1 MLPVCGVALECL
13 AGDGVGQRIV
23 RQIRR
28 HSADIVLILNADNA
42 VFACAM
48 YETSYFWC
56 MSCAGLNS
64 VTALKLNAR
73 TLEGRLA
80 MKFHEELCAEVGEVR
95 TEMQRILIA
104 EAVRA
109 RIALLRDDRKPGNLE
124 RLVWIRRQLGIKD
137 GAA

>member
-1 MLPVCGVALECL
+1 MLN
-13 AGDGVGQRIV
+13 
-23 RQIRR
+23 
-28 HSADIVLILNADNA
+28 LNANNT
-42 VFACAM
+42 VFVCAM
-48 YETSYFWC
+48 RGTSYFWC
-56 MSCAGLNS
+56 MSSTNLSS